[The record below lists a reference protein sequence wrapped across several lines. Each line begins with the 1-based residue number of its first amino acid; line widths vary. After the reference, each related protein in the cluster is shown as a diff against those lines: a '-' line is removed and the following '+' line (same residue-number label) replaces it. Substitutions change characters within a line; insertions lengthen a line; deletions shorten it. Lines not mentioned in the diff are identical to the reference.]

1 MDIIELKEKIIN
13 LFRQGTISPD
23 DNEML
28 IKMAK
33 SQEMSVRKEIADA
46 ILREEGSSITTNI
59 WLYSFAIA
67 VYPNEMMLKN
77 LIMMVKMAYE
87 LDYKQKYFLFQQ
99 INSIIFQYPI
109 CNTEDIVRMAWGLL
123 EDILRACK
131 ERLDIP
137 FKKIAASELNK
148 GISIVLVEQ
157 YLTAEHGPTKTAL
170 DRCYV
175 LKKRLGQDVMLVNT
189 AELLSPA
196 NCIYFEN
203 ASIGII
209 YLNFQHR
216 IMCHGRER
224 RSVFISV
231 PRLCRMKMVFW
242 S

>member
-1 MDIIELKEKIIN
+1 MDIMELKEKIIN

-99 INSIIFQYPI
+99 INSIIFQYPV
-109 CNTEDIVRMAWGLL
+109 CNTEDIVRMAW
-123 EDILRACK
+123 
-131 ERLDIP
+131 
-137 FKKIAASELNK
+137 
-148 GISIVLVEQ
+148 
-157 YLTAEHGPTKTAL
+157 
-170 DRCYV
+170 
-175 LKKRLGQDVMLVNT
+175 
-189 AELLSPA
+189 LSL
-196 NCIYFEN
+196 IH
-203 ASIGII
+203 I
-209 YLNFQHR
+209 
-216 IMCHGRER
+216 
-224 RSVFISV
+224 
-231 PRLCRMKMVFW
+231 
-242 S
+242 